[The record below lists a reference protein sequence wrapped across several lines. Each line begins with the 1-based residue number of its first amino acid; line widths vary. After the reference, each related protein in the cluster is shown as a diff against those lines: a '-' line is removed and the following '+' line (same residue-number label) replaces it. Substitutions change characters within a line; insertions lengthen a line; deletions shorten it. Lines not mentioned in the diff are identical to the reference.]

1 MTCTYTNHVL
11 TIENSAIR
19 RTIRFENGVPV
30 QSTLFN
36 KISGLSWE
44 SDDRFPVFSIRGLN
58 LEGAQVTA
66 LENGV
71 LLDTPSCRVRWVFT
85 LPDDLPFVESTLFL
99 RGKLEEPQET
109 AAGQD
114 ENGVELTTSTH
125 MLTYSYA
132 DSFGSQSENLAMRV
146 VELHDQTDH
155 TNTLVQTTD
164 VELYS
169 RERAAYNGQIFLID
183 DRLAKE
189 TCILAKLSPCHSA
202 QYAQEGADFRMDGTG
217 SMRLCS
223 PGVDAACV
231 TETDW
236 TPTYTCVLGLCPTA
250 AREVAFRQWYAS
262 GLPEEPLYIMSNT
275 WGDRNQDKC
284 ICESFMLREIDCAAR
299 LGVDVVQ
306 IDDGWE
312 KGVTKNSA
320 LHTGG
325 VWSGGYRAFDPD
337 FWAVDRTKFPDGLA
351 PVLESAKQKGLQ
363 IGLWF
368 SPDAANNYENYQ
380 LDVDTL
386 CTFFENDGIAYFKF
400 DGMNVENRTA
410 EQNVVNLIA
419 GLNACS
425 NGRIV
430 VNMDIT
436 AGRRMGYL
444 LHRELGDLF
453 VENRYTDWKNYYPH
467 ATLHNLWQLAHYI
480 PASRMLF
487 EVLNLRRNAQ
497 LYHSCLAPAAYDID
511 YAFASVMA
519 ARPLIWMEMSSLCEE
534 DSSRLASIISVY
546 KSVRD
551 DFVDVE
557 PIGECPTGFSL
568 TGFRIHG
575 KKQNYL
581 ILLRENTDCDRLPQT
596 GAEKPL
602 LLKEI
607 LAANDPDAGMDPP
620 ALTRPR
626 SYLFG
631 VLQD

>member
-1 MTCTYTNHVL
+1 
-11 TIENSAIR
+11 
-19 RTIRFENGVPV
+19 
-30 QSTLFN
+30 
-36 KISGLSWE
+36 
-44 SDDRFPVFSIRGLN
+44 
-58 LEGAQVTA
+58 
-66 LENGV
+66 
-71 LLDTPSCRVRWVFT
+71 
-85 LPDDLPFVESTLFL
+85 
-99 RGKLEEPQET
+99 
-109 AAGQD
+109 
-114 ENGVELTTSTH
+114 
-125 MLTYSYA
+125 
-132 DSFGSQSENLAMRV
+132 
-146 VELHDQTDH
+146 
-155 TNTLVQTTD
+155 
-164 VELYS
+164 
-169 RERAAYNGQIFLID
+169 
-183 DRLAKE
+183 
-189 TCILAKLSPCHSA
+189 
-202 QYAQEGADFRMDGTG
+202 
-217 SMRLCS
+217 
-223 PGVDAACV
+223 
-231 TETDW
+231 
-236 TPTYTCVLGLCPTA
+236 
-250 AREVAFRQWYAS
+250 
-262 GLPEEPLYIMSNT
+262 
-275 WGDRNQDKC
+275 
-284 ICESFMLREIDCAAR
+284 
-299 LGVDVVQ
+299 
-306 IDDGWE
+306 
-312 KGVTKNSA
+312 
-320 LHTGG
+320 
-325 VWSGGYRAFDPD
+325 
-337 FWAVDRTKFPDGLA
+337 
-351 PVLESAKQKGLQ
+351 
-363 IGLWF
+363 
-368 SPDAANNYENYQ
+368 
-380 LDVDTL
+380 
-386 CTFFENDGIAYFKF
+386 
-400 DGMNVENRTA
+400 MNVENRTA